1 MRKLCATDK
10 HRSVL
15 ELHLREMHLAG
26 CTTTNAVLVLLH
38 GVLTAAATT
47 APEIPA
53 RMRRSSRLMRRL
65 LFGRSRCSQLRAVRG

>member
-26 CTTTNAVLVLLH
+26 CTNAVLVLLH
-38 GVLTAAATT
+38 GVLTAAAAT